1 MPRYEVQTT
10 HDGQWSNE
18 VGADNVFDS
27 EDEAERAIAELKT
40 LDDDWRD
47 AEYRVEEVAGT

>member
-27 EDEAERAIAELKT
+27 VGEAERAIAELKT